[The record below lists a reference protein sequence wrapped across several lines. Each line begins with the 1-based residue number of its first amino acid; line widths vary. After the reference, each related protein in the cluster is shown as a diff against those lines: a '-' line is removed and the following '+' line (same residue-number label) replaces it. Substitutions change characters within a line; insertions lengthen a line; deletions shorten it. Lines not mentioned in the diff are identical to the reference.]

1 MSETLKYSPRKAQFP
16 QTWGGE
22 LKAFIALGLPI
33 GLGQLI
39 SFVVYTIDAAMIGRL
54 GETQLAASSLGLVVF
69 FMLWML
75 GSGAVF
81 AVTPLVSQALGR
93 NQDERRDVRMTV
105 RMSFWLI
112 AFMTPFALIFGL
124 FVEPMA
130 IALGQDPV
138 VSKLAAHY
146 MVTLILGWP
155 FALMI
160 FALRNFLSAFGR
172 VWMPMALI
180 SLTTAFN
187 AALNWLLIYGN
198 LGFPRLELIGAGIAS
213 SLSFIFS
220 FALFAIYVSRDR
232 KAAPFRVFRRIWR
245 PNWSRMRELITLG
258 LPITIMTLFEG
269 MLFNVAVL
277 IVGAI
282 SVSAQAAYQIGLNVA
297 SLSFMVPFGLA
308 MAGSVRVG
316 LAAGAQNMPAL
327 KRAAIVTFVT
337 CVGIVAILAIGVGF
351 GAPIITRIY
360 LDVDAPQNAAV
371 VGLIAG
377 FLPIVAGFMIYDA
390 AQVVANQLLRG
401 LKDVNWPMIF
411 TGFSYWVVGFPICY
425 WLGLHTSVGAN
436 GVWYG
441 LSIGLFCAFILLCG
455 RFIYLVWLRPERIN
469 FEADL

>member
-1 MSETLKYSPRKAQFP
+1 MSETYLKPARKAQFP
-16 QTWGGE
+16 STWGGE
-22 LKAFIALGLPI
+22 LKAFLALGFPI

-54 GETQLAASSLGLVVF
+54 GETQLAASSLGLVIF
-69 FMLWML
+69 FLLWML

-93 NQDERRDVRMTV
+93 NQNERRDVRMTV

-130 IALGQDPV
+130 LALGQDPV
-138 VSKLAAHY
+138 VSQLGAQY
-146 MVTLILGWP
+146 TLTLIFGWP

-172 VWMPMALI
+172 VWMPMVLI
-180 SLTTAFN
+180 SLTTLFN
-187 AALNWLLIYGN
+187 VALNWILIYGN
-198 LGFPRLELIGAGIAS
+198 LGFPRLELVGAGIAS
-213 SLSFIFS
+213 SLSYVLS
-220 FALFAIYVSRDR
+220 FTLFAIYVTRDS
-232 KAAPFRVFRRIWR
+232 KAAPFRVFRRLWR
-245 PNWSRMRELITLG
+245 PDWSRMRDLITLG
-258 LPITIMTLFEG
+258 FPITVMTLFEG

-282 SVSAQAAYQIGLNVA
+282 SVSAQAAYQVGLNVA

-316 LAAGAQNMPAL
+316 LAVGAQNLPAL
-327 KRAAIVTFVT
+327 KRSAIVTFVT
-337 CVGIVAILAIGVGF
+337 CVGIVAILALGVAF
-351 GAPIITRIY
+351 GASVISRVY
-360 LDVDAPQNAAV
+360 LDVNAPENAAV

-377 FLPIVAGFMIYDA
+377 FLPIVAGFMVYDA

-411 TGFSYWVVGFPICY
+411 TGFSYWVIGFPICY
-425 WLGLHTSVGAN
+425 WLGLHTAYGAN

-441 LSIGLFCAFILLCG
+441 LSIGLFFAFVLLCG
-455 RFIYLVWLRPERIN
+455 RFIYLVWMRPERIIFSQN
-469 FEADL
+469 V